1 MTFEQFA
8 IAHGLMIKSV
18 IFDKW
23 VRVPTDDHPKKLNGA
38 YIFDGH
44 TGALINFALHDK
56 HIIYKSKDP
65 YVHDPN
71 AVAKRQQ
78 LHKERLERQEKAKRK
93 ADYIVSQTTQS
104 THPYMI
110 RKGFKRKFSVW
121 KDLLVVPMRVGELLV
136 GCQLISPDGTK
147 RFLSGQITKG
157 ASLMIEKMA
166 GRDIVCEGLA
176 TAMSV
181 RRAMH
186 HLCVPYRIHICF
198 SANNMVEIASCLANP
213 LVIADHDDT
222 GIRCAKKIASTYWLG
237 EAGEDFND
245 AEQRQG
251 TAAVADSLRP
261 FLYSTSPTL

>member
-1 MTFEQFA
+1 MSFENFA
-8 IAHGLMIKSV
+8 IEHGLLINSLELN
-18 IFDKW
+18 KW
-23 VRVPTDDHPKKLNGA
+23 VRVGTVDHPQKKNGA

-110 RKGFKRKFSVW
+110 R
-121 KDLLVVPMRVGELLV
+121 
-136 GCQLISPDGTK
+136 
-147 RFLSGQITKG
+147 TKG

-251 TAAVADSLRP
+251 TAVVADSLRS